1 MASQINDTFNNQ
13 SKIRLFRSVLAFEK
27 SRILPTNYS
36 YADPKYY
43 KIYKFCTKMVPKVL
57 QLRSTFTTSSTFPQF
72 HSKMRLS
79 GIQYRKTQ

>member
-1 MASQINDTFNNQ
+1 MLCQKSYLLGVFWH
-13 SKIRLFRSVLAFEK
+13 FEK
-27 SRILPTNYS
+27 SRILPTIHS

-43 KIYKFCTKMVPKVL
+43 KIYKFCTKMTPKVL